1 MSVSLYELSQRIN
14 SAIPVGTIVAYYG
27 TTAPNGWLICDGRS
41 CAGTELAKMIGNNVP
56 DLRGRFL
63 RMIGGNAAGMGIA
76 QGDCIRN
83 ITGEASHFGAS
94 IVGFVSNLKESF
106 YGKNT
111 KTKPVATGVDAYS
124 GGYST
129 LALDV
134 SRQVPTGPENRPI
147 NMAFNFIIKANLYYR
162 LVFLS
167 HLNNMFRGE

>member
-27 TTAPNGWLICDGRS
+27 TTAPTGWLICDGRS

-63 RMIGGNAAGMGIA
+63 RMIGGNAAGMGVA

-83 ITGEASHFGAS
+83 ITGALNTPAETYAGGPSGAFSLRNGGATVDGHSYEVSSLSFNASR
-94 IVGFVSNLKESF
+94 V
-106 YGKNT
+106 
-111 KTKPVATGVDAYS
+111 
-124 GGYST
+124 
-129 LALDV
+129 
-134 SRQVPTGPENRPI
+134 VPTGPENRPI

>member
-56 DLRGRFL
+56 DLRGRFI
-63 RMIGGNAAGMGIA
+63 RMIGGNAAGMGVA
-76 QGDCIRN
+76 QGESIGPHGHRYKRYV
-83 ITGEASHFGAS
+83 GYASGNAGNAP
-94 IVGFVSNLKESF
+94 VTQDGNGPQTRYTWDNTESA
-106 YGKNT
+106 G
-111 KTKPVATGVDAYS
+111 S
-124 GGYST
+124 G
-129 LALDV
+129 
-134 SRQVPTGPENRPI
+134 ENRPI

-167 HLNNMFRGE
+167 HLNNIIWR

>member
-27 TTAPNGWLICDGRS
+27 TTAPTGWLICDGRS

-76 QGDCIRN
+76 QGESIGPHNHSIQVYWGDGWSDDHENNQTVSTR
-83 ITGEASHFGAS
+83 GA
-94 IVGFVSNLKESF
+94 GC
-106 YGKNT
+106 
-111 KTKPVATGVDAYS
+111 YS
-124 GGYST
+124 GQTAYTNSAGS
-129 LALDV
+129 
-134 SRQVPTGPENRPI
+134 GENRPI

-167 HLNNMFRGE
+167 HLNNMFRGEGNGYFYE